1 MEDGGRGRE
10 GKGREGTKDWELW
23 ACPGEREG
31 EGGGICGVTGGQRG
45 ATEGWGGGVDSGAG
59 GGEKPERQ
67 KAKTGAG

>member
-1 MEDGGRGRE
+1 MEGGE

-23 ACPGEREG
+23 ACPGERED
-31 EGGGICGVTGGQRG
+31 EGGYMWGNRGSKGGHRGV
-45 ATEGWGGGVDSGAG
+45 GWGVDRGAG

>member
-1 MEDGGRGRE
+1 MEGGE
-10 GKGREGTKDWELW
+10 GKGREEKAQRTGSCGLALGK
-23 ACPGEREG
+23 GRVR
-31 EGGGICGVTGGQRG
+31 GGGICGVTGGQRG

>member
-1 MEDGGRGRE
+1 MEGGE

-31 EGGGICGVTGGQRG
+31 GGGICGVTGGQRG
-45 ATEGWGGGVDSGAG
+45 ATEGWGVDSGAG